1 MLCIPNFKCTCSMV
15 SIIIEIFLSDYC
27 YLLSFPAFQDEEA
40 LYVFISV
47 FLSFWYKILT
57 LFPSQELFKNKAKVN
72 STILKMS
79 SHLEPDSFKSIF
91 KINRIRKKTKI
102 YREIEK
108 ILQCIH
114 MHLLSISPII
124 DILYYYGTNIS

>member
-1 MLCIPNFKCTCSMV
+1 MLCIANFKCTCNMV
-15 SIIIEIFLSDYC
+15 SIIIEVFLSDFC
-27 YLLSFPAFQDEEA
+27 YLLSVPAFQVEEA

-57 LFPSQELFKNKAKVN
+57 LFPSKELFKNKAKVN

-91 KINRIRKKTKI
+91 KINLI
-102 YREIEK
+102 Y
-108 ILQCIH
+108 
-114 MHLLSISPII
+114 
-124 DILYYYGTNIS
+124 